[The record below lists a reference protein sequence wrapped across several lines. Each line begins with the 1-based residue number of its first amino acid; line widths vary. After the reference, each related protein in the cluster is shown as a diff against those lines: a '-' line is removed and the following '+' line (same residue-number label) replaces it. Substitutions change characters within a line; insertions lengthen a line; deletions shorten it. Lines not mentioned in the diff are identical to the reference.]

1 MKINSPSKVFEEIG
15 GYTAEGFKIGWKDE
29 FDDAQKTIENDLSFD
44 VDHNIQSASQNSV
57 MPVMPNITLH
67 IDKFVNNTDDDIEEL
82 ADKLSEIMS
91 QKTYRNE
98 VIFA

>member
-1 MKINSPSKVFEEIG
+1 
-15 GYTAEGFKIGWKDE
+15 
-29 FDDAQKTIENDLSFD
+29 
-44 VDHNIQSASQNSV
+44 